1 MPDWKEEI
9 RKQLATLKLAPARES
24 AIVEELAQHLDDCYE
39 ESLAEGASEHEA
51 YRTALAELSESEIWT
66 EELRHVERQDAP
78 EPIVLG
84 TNRRRNFLA
93 DIGEDLRFGTRML
106 RKQPGFTLTVVLTLA
121 LGIGANTA
129 VFSVVNTILLRPLP
143 YKDARQLV
151 SVMELQGQGCCAMF
165 SPGEFVDYQ
174 SQTQAFTEM
183 AAYRLMSFAL
193 TGQGEPEQLNG
204 LIVSANYFSVLGVM
218 AQHGRVF
225 EPTDGLAG
233 APRVAVISNDF
244 WQTQFGGDPN
254 VIGRTLTLSGEPV
267 TLIGVMPR
275 GFQDTTQ
282 DTERQ
287 IWLNPHQVVPDW
299 QLNSSSVDLL
309 SMRTTGYLWGIARL
323 KPNVNLPQAQA
334 ELDTI
339 AARLQQPYPRRATSL
354 QEQMVGDVRP
364 ILWLLLGAVSLVL
377 LIACAN
383 VTGLMLTRAT
393 ERAKE
398 IAIRT
403 ALGAS
408 RAQIIRQL
416 LVESLLLAGLGGLG
430 AWLLAVW
437 SVQVM
442 VASGL
447 REIPRLYE
455 VGVDYRVFAFT
466 LTVSVLTGLVFGLIP
481 ALAAGKLDLNVTLKE
496 GTRSVTTGRNWLRQ
510 TLVVSEVALALVV
523 LLGAGL
529 LVNSFTRLLRVKPG
543 FNPQHL
549 LTMRIG
555 LTDERYRKSKDKKQ
569 LVNTLSASLEALPG
583 VESVGFG
590 DDLPIAGTDSHTMLK
605 IKDQPLAQPNELVAV
620 GLHVISPH
628 YFDSLGAR
636 LLKGRAF
643 TERDV
648 SGAPSVYIIN
658 ETLAR
663 RFWPNEDP
671 LGKQIRYNDKDPWG
685 EIVGVVEDTK
695 YDGLHLDSTPHLFEP
710 YQQNAWQFLSI
721 TIRSQLDQATLLPAV
736 RRELKAIDPN
746 LPVSNAKTM
755 EAVMAQSLAMR
766 RFVLLLFSLF
776 AGLALL
782 LASVGIY
789 GVLSA
794 SVAQRTRE
802 MGIRRALGATTRDVW
817 RLVVGQGMRLV
828 LFGLVVGFISAL
840 ALNRFIE
847 KLLFGVR
854 SKDPLTYGVIGV
866 VFIGVGLLAC
876 WVPAR
881 RATKVDPL
889 IVLRSE

>member
-1 MPDWKEEI
+1 VPDWKEEI
-9 RKQLATLKLAPARES
+9 RKRLATLKLAPARES
-24 AIVEELAQHLDDCYE
+24 AIVDELAQHLDDCYE
-39 ESLAEGASEHEA
+39 ELLADGASEDEA
-51 YRTALAELSESEIWT
+51 YRGALAELSESEFWA
-66 EELRHVERQDAP
+66 EELRQVERQVAA

-84 TNRRRNFLA
+84 ANRRKNLLA
-93 DIGEDLRFGTRML
+93 YLWQDLRFGARML
-106 RKQPGFTLTVVLTLA
+106 RKQPAFTLTVVLTLA

-151 SVMELQGQGCCAMF
+151 SVMELQGKGCCAMF
-165 SPGEFVDYQ
+165 SPGEFLDYQ
-174 SQTQAFTEM
+174 AQTQSFSEM
-183 AAYRLMSFAL
+183 SAYRMMSFAL

-204 LIVSANYFSVLGVM
+204 LIVSANYFSLLGV
-218 AQHGRVF
+218 AAEHGRVLQ
-225 EPTDGLAG
+225 PTDGLPG
-233 APRVAVISNDF
+233 APRVAILSHNF
-244 WQTQFGGDPN
+244 WQTRFGGDPN
-254 VIGRTLTLSGEPV
+254 VIGKTLTLSGEPV
-267 TLIGVMPR
+267 TLIGVMSS

-299 QLNSSSVDLL
+299 QLNSPVDLL
-309 SMRTTGYLWGIARL
+309 SMRNTGYLWGIARL
-323 KPNVNLPQAQA
+323 KPNINLPQVQA
-334 ELDTI
+334 ELDAI
-339 AARLQQPYPRRATSL
+339 GARLQQQYPRRATSL

-377 LIACAN
+377 LVACAN

-408 RAQIIRQL
+408 RGQIVRQL
-416 LVESLLLAGLGGLG
+416 LVESLLLASLGGLG

-437 SVQVM
+437 SVQAIVS
-442 VASGL
+442 SGL
-447 REIPRLYE
+447 REIPRLNE

-466 LTVSVLTGLVFGLIP
+466 LSVSVLTGLVFGLIP
-481 ALAAGKLDLNVTLKE
+481 ALAAAKLDLNMTLKE

-529 LVNSFTRLLRVKPG
+529 LVNSFTRLLAVKPG
-543 FNPQHL
+543 FDPQHL
-549 LTMRIG
+549 LTIRIG

-569 LVNTLSASLEALPG
+569 LVNDLNARLEALPG
-583 VESVGFG
+583 VASVGFG

-605 IKDQPLAQPNELVAV
+605 IKDQPTVIPNELVSV
-620 GLHVISPH
+620 GLHVINPH

-648 SGAPSVYIIN
+648 SGAPSVFIIN

-671 LGKQIRYNDKDPWG
+671 LGKQIRYNSKDPWG
-685 EIVGVVEDTK
+685 EIVGVVEDMK
-695 YDGLHLDSTPHLFEP
+695 YDGLHVASTPHLFEP

-721 TIRSQLDQATLLPAV
+721 TIRSQLDQASLLPAV
-736 RRELKAIDPN
+736 RREVKALDPN
-746 LPVSNAKTM
+746 LPVSNIKTM
-755 EAVMAQSLAMR
+755 EEVMTQSLAIR

-828 LFGLVVGFISAL
+828 LFGLVLGFVSAL
-840 ALNRFIE
+840 ALNRFVE

-876 WVPAR
+876 WLPAR